1 MGLKCYL
8 NNNSLIFPLCYSNI
22 ISLKTPLLYIFIIL
36 FTFSCKTKKDTLNT
50 KELIKIWNLESATG
64 VKYFKHDN
72 KWYTEKSFDSLIT
85 VSHDSVINDLKKQY
99 PKNE

>member
-50 KELIKIWNLESATG
+50 KELIRIWNLERTTN

-72 KWYTEKSFDSLIT
+72 KWYIKKYFDSLINFL
-85 VSHDSVINDLKKQY
+85 HDSVI
-99 PKNE
+99 

>member
-8 NNNSLIFPLCYSNI
+8 NNNPLFFSLSYSNI
-22 ISLKTPLLYIFIIL
+22 ISMKTHLLYIFIIL

-50 KELIKIWNLESATG
+50 KELIRIWNLERTTG
-64 VKYFKHDN
+64 VKYFKHNN

-85 VSHDSVINDLKKQY
+85 VSHDSIINNLKKQY

>member
-1 MGLKCYL
+1 MEMIY
-8 NNNSLIFPLCYSNI
+8 
-22 ISLKTPLLYIFIIL
+22 
-36 FTFSCKTKKDTLNT
+36 
-50 KELIKIWNLESATG
+50 
-64 VKYFKHDN
+64 KYFKHDN